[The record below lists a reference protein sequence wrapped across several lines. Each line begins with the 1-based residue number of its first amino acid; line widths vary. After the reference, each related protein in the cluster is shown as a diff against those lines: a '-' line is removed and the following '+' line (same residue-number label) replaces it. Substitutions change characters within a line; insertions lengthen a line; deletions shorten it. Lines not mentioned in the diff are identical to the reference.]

1 MTLTFTLRTM
11 IISGLPIQF
20 EPTRK
25 ISIGNCIAAE
35 GTGLLYVPLGNTVVP
50 KIVDWLTRLSPEQNL
65 ITDFSQK
72 TLKEWLAS
80 NVGARRFT
88 VLEHPLVR
96 AYNAFCRHI
105 LLETQGSF
113 PRFRNRLAKDYG
125 VVLPKTAD
133 DLHARADADVR
144 ELFKT
149 FLTFLKANI
158 QGQTP
163 LRIDPSWAS
172 QHTFFTNLSNLI
184 VPDIIFREDELGT
197 GLIDLARRMGIATV
211 PALNANVG
219 TPDIP
224 LDRIVDADINEKIA
238 AIYARDYQS
247 FGFSDWRA

>member
-1 MTLTFTLRTM
+1 M
-11 IISGLPIQF
+11 G
-20 EPTRK
+20 
-25 ISIGNCIAAE
+25 
-35 GTGLLYVPLGNTVVP
+35 
-50 KIVDWLTRLSPEQNL
+50 
-65 ITDFSQK
+65 
-72 TLKEWLAS
+72 
-80 NVGARRFT
+80 
-88 VLEHPLVR
+88 
-96 AYNAFCRHI
+96 YNAFCRHI

-133 DLHARADADVR
+133 DLHALTDADVR
-144 ELFKT
+144 ELFRT

-172 QHTFFTNLSNLI
+172 QHTFFTNLSNLT
-184 VPDIIFREDELGT
+184 VPDIIFREDELDR

-224 LDRIVDADINEKIA
+224 LDRVVDADINEKIA